1 MNIVASILRSA
12 YKLSGAKKAFAL
24 PEDALRK
31 EIEKQNRHR
40 GVFTPTDRKAY
51 YETITVNDIMKKSK
65 KVYRE
70 LVEKA
75 DDIGDDNPM
84 AYNELFAL
92 AFVAPYV
99 ASEKKIPPTAVQ
111 EMMRRS
117 LYHIKWYFAKT
128 DMNTDKGKAENK
140 KSVVKYAK
148 WYTPEKEAK
157 YPTSFKVD
165 FVGQPYEGACYYRIT
180 RCPICIYTEKLGV
193 SELMPLFCELDEV
206 MITLQHGVL
215 HRKQTLANGGEY
227 CDYYITGNRE

>member
-1 MNIVASILRSA
+1 MVKTL
-12 YKLSGAKKAFAL
+12 
-24 PEDALRK
+24 E
-31 EIEKQNRHR
+31 RHR
-40 GVFTPTDRKAY
+40 NA
-51 YETITVNDIMKKSK
+51 ICKKYFLFPFCCTYQ
-65 KVYRE
+65 VYRYLAGCFSLISCKHY
-70 LVEKA
+70 LVEQA

-99 ASEKKIPPTAVQ
+99 ASEKKIPPTTVQ

-117 LYHIKWYFAKT
+117 LYHIKWYFGRT
-128 DMNTDKGKAENK
+128 DLNTDKGKAENK
-140 KSVVKYAK
+140 KSVVKYVK
-148 WYTPEKEAK
+148 WYTVEKEAQ

-165 FVGQPYEGACYYRIT
+165 FVGQPYAGACYYRIT
-180 RCPICIYTEKLGV
+180 RCPICAYTEKLGV

-227 CDYYITGNRE
+227 CDYFITGNKE

>member
-1 MNIVASILRSA
+1 MS
-12 YKLSGAKKAFAL
+12 
-24 PEDALRK
+24 RK
-31 EIEKQNRHR
+31 Q
-40 GVFTPTDRKAY
+40 
-51 YETITVNDIMKKSK
+51 
-65 KVYRE
+65 
-70 LVEKA
+70 

-128 DMNTDKGKAENK
+128 DLNTDKGKAENK

-157 YPTSFKVD
+157 IPDLLQGGFCRGSRMRVPVTTAL
-165 FVGQPYEGACYYRIT
+165 P
-180 RCPICIYTEKLGV
+180 RCPICILRRRNSV
-193 SELMPLFCELDEV
+193 FPNSCRCSANLM
-206 MITLQHGVL
+206 
-215 HRKQTLANGGEY
+215 K
-227 CDYYITGNRE
+227 